1 MLLSIIQIQNFFSFV
16 FRNLF
21 QPYNSY
27 SINVLTPLERHF
39 NVVWSLS
46 FAQKYFGVI
55 LNRVVNY
62 SPTYFYCYI
71 GFKSDHVFSFQPR
84 KNLWKHWN
92 EMIDD
97 IFNRSICEILKEK
110 LVLRSSFDSKLGRG
124 KWESK
129 MKYLYHVKLFS
140 KSRLVIFLT
149 DKNCCQV
156 EPTDNI
162 YFQL

>member
-1 MLLSIIQIQNFFSFV
+1 MIK
-16 FRNLF
+16 
-21 QPYNSY
+21 
-27 SINVLTPLERHF
+27 VLTPLEMPF

-46 FAQKYFGVI
+46 SSQKYFGVI

-62 SPTYFYCYI
+62 SQPYFYCYT
-71 GFKSDHVFSFQPR
+71 GFKSDHVFPFKQE

-97 IFNRSICEILKEK
+97 MFNRSICEILKEK

-124 KWESK
+124 KWERK

-149 DKNCCQV
+149 GKTV
-156 EPTDNI
+156 AKLKLSDNI
-162 YFQL
+162 YFLSWYSMVCATIM